1 MSNDTDLIRQEIWA
15 SLADKT
21 RREAFVASH
30 LSNNT
35 GSQIFALREAR
46 GWSQDKFAAEV
57 GMAQPRISVL
67 EAGCDCSLR
76 TLKRI
81 AATYDVALI
90 VRFVPFS
97 ELVDW
102 IAGLSED
109 QLAPVDFA
117 NDQLPGKPLK
127 STTTPHDWSSD
138 NPEFPRS
145 RPQERKQFEARELW
159 RLERPESEK
168 QTRRPNP
175 AVLRERACI
184 RFLTRKGNQGDR
196 RLMGGQ

>member
-1 MSNDTDLIRQEIWA
+1 MSNDIDLIRQEIWA

-46 GWSQDKFAAEV
+46 GWSQERFAAEV

-81 AATYDVALI
+81 AASYDVALI

-109 QLAPVDFA
+109 QLAPLDFA
-117 NDQLPGKPLK
+117 NDQLPGQPSK
-127 STTTPHDWSSD
+127 STTTPYDWSSD
-138 NPEFPRS
+138 HREFPRS
-145 RPQERKQFEARELW
+145 RPQGRKQFEARELLR
-159 RLERPESEK
+159 RLQSKK
-168 QTRRPNP
+168 QEPSRDP
-175 AVLRERACI
+175 AVLRECAWRH
-184 RFLTRKGNQGDR
+184 LTRKGNQGDR